1 MIAMNDIR
9 AWKAIRVLSDRTVT
23 GPQDST
29 TVRTRPKSAST
40 APGFPAKCLAS
51 GWLEPQK

>member
-1 MIAMNDIR
+1 MNDIR